1 MIFGSIRTI
10 HTLGIPTAIASR
22 SLSPGCGR
30 TNNLDVTVH
39 RSPSTIDTSTI
50 PPTPTVIV
58 SEPMTHSPAPQTA
71 EEGIRKEPGQDG
83 KDAVYEFSCSEKRL
97 SAQPILFVV
106 RSNSSTRSRLY
117 FASLWMSSLQ
127 ASRSVSSGRILS
139 SSKETCTRRCSNL
152 SLTTLEAL
160 QVLKFVYKFIAD
172 LVAIER
178 ARLHNMWI
186 YDSKSS

>member
-97 SAQPILFVV
+97 SAQPILFVQLKHTFPLLFCV
-106 RSNSSTRSRLY
+106 AVDVLPASFKICVFRAHTFIQQGDLHSTV
-117 FASLWMSSLQ
+117 Q
-127 ASRSVSSGRILS
+127 
-139 SSKETCTRRCSNL
+139 
-152 SLTTLEAL
+152 
-160 QVLKFVYKFIAD
+160 
-172 LVAIER
+172 
-178 ARLHNMWI
+178 
-186 YDSKSS
+186 